1 MKLILNI
8 DISNDKALAL
18 LNYIRTLDFV
28 DLEEEQ
34 SKLSSEQKKA
44 IDIGL
49 QSLKDGKGVKHS
61 DVMNETKKR
70 YPNLFK

>member
-49 QSLKDGKGVKHS
+49 QSLKDGKGVKLS